1 MRQLLEI
8 ADFIRAL
15 RRRLRFGE
23 FSRAPLEIV
32 RLELRGDRAECD
44 WVARPADAWDA
55 DVPSRAVEE
64 CASWQTL
71 ADAISLRSL
80 LLHELAAVRTAALR
94 GYRLSRSGVPEMIIA
109 STIERD
115 DPHVVDVP
123 SPAMRAKL
131 CGFEFHLEDGSLQ
144 PLEVDMAV
152 AHRSARRTTRE
163 TGREPT
169 LSRRTTHGS
178 D

>member
-8 ADFIRAL
+8 ADFLRAL

-44 WVARPADAWDA
+44 WMARPADAWDA
-55 DVPSRAVEE
+55 DVCSRAVEE

-71 ADAISLRSL
+71 ADAISLRAL
-80 LLHELAAVRTAALR
+80 LLRELATVRTAGLR
-94 GYRLSRSGVPEMIIA
+94 GYRLSRSGAPEMIIA
-109 STIERD
+109 GTIERD
-115 DPHVVDVP
+115 DPHLLRVP

-144 PLEVDMAV
+144 PLEVDVAV

-169 LSRRTTHGS
+169 LSRRTSHGS